1 MFTMTF
7 RLLFLLLA
15 IPVFSQVNY
24 PKDYFKSPLDIPLS
38 LSGSFGELRSNHF
51 HTGLDFKTQQK
62 QGLNV
67 YASADGYVSRIK
79 ISTFGY
85 GKAIYI
91 THPNGFT
98 TVYGH
103 LKKASPTIEAYIRD
117 NHYKEETYEIEMF
130 PKPGDLPVK
139 QGEIIAF
146 SGNSGGSGGPHL
158 HFEFRDTQ
166 TEKAIN
172 PMLFG
177 FDSLI
182 KDTKLPVVTT
192 LMAYPVGENSSVNQS
207 LQPITLN
214 LSLQADGSYVSEK
227 VAVNGKVG
235 FGISAYDMFDF
246 NYNKNGLFK
255 VQSFLNGNPHF
266 GYEFNTFAFDES
278 RYINALLDFYRF
290 KKMGVRIQRLFMT
303 NPYPLSLIKTNEN
316 FGVIDVKPNLTN
328 NYRIEV
334 SDFNNNKVI
343 VNVPIQYSPIA
354 PTITSNVKK
363 TDYFLKAKNDNIY
376 KKDNMSVFVPA
387 GTFYDDFYLNFDV
400 KDDTLTFHDESVAVH
415 SNFTVTIE
423 NSKFTSAE
431 REKMFIASMDG
442 KRLSYN
448 FTKIKDSVFTSY
460 TKNLGKFVLAKD
472 TTPPRISQVNI
483 PEGKWLSKQNDL
495 KLTISDNLSGIK
507 SYSGYLNGKWI
518 LFEYDYK
525 TKTIIHEFDEKFIA
539 EGRNDLKVV
548 VTDNVG
554 NSAIFETHFF
564 RSQKK

>member
-1 MFTMTF
+1 MTF

>member
-1 MFTMTF
+1 MTF

-103 LKKASPTIEAYIRD
+103 LKKASPAIEGYIRD

-139 QGEIIAF
+139 QGELIAL

-166 TEKAIN
+166 SEKPIN

-177 FDSLI
+177 FDTLI
-182 KDTKLPVVTT
+182 KDTKRPAITT
-192 LMAYPVGENSSVNQS
+192 LMAYPVGENSTVNQS

-255 VQSFLNGNPHF
+255 VQSFLNGNPNF
-266 GYEFNTFAFDES
+266 GYQFDTFAFDES

-303 NPYPLSLIKTNEN
+303 NPYPLSVIKTDEN
-316 FGVIDVKPNLTN
+316 LGVIEVKPNLAN

-334 SDFNNNKVI
+334 SDFNNNKVV

-354 PTITSNVKK
+354 PTIAGNVKK

-400 KDDTLTFHDESVAVH
+400 KDEILTFHDESVAVH

-423 NSKFTSAE
+423 NNAFTAE
-431 REKMFIASMDG
+431 EKEKMFIASMEG

-448 FTKIKDSVFTSY
+448 FTKIKDSVFTAY

-472 TTPPRISQVNI
+472 TTAPRISSVNI
-483 PEGKWLSKQNDL
+483 AEGKWLSKQNNL
-495 KLTISDNLSGIK
+495 QLTISDNLSGIK
-507 SYSGYLNGKWI
+507 SYNGYLNGKWV

-525 TKTIIHEFDEKFIA
+525 TKTIIHEFDEKFLV

-554 NSAIFETHFF
+554 NSTIFETHFF

>member
-67 YASADGYVSRIK
+67 YASADGHVSRIK

-91 THPNGFT
+91 THPNGYT

-130 PKPGDLPVK
+130 PGPGDLPVK
-139 QGEIIAF
+139 QGELIAF

-166 TEKAIN
+166 SEKPIN

-177 FDSLI
+177 FDTLI
-182 KDTKLPVVTT
+182 KDTKLPAVTT
-192 LMAYPVGENSSVNQS
+192 LMAYPVGENSTVNQS
-207 LQPITLN
+207 LQPIPLN

-227 VAVNGKVG
+227 VAVNGKIG

-255 VQSFLNGNPHF
+255 VQSFLNGSPHF
-266 GYEFNTFAFDES
+266 GYQFDTFAFDES

-316 FGVIDVKPNLTN
+316 FGVIEVKPNLSN

-354 PTITSNVKK
+354 PTIPNNVKK

-376 KKDNMSVFVPA
+376 KKDNISVFVPA
-387 GTFYDDFYLNFDV
+387 GTFYEDFYLNFDV
-400 KDDTLTFHDESVAVH
+400 KEDTLTFHDESVAVH
-415 SNFTVTIE
+415 NNFTVTIE
-423 NSKFTSAE
+423 NNKFTPE
-431 REKMFIASMDG
+431 EKEKMFIASIEG

-448 FTKIKDSVFTSY
+448 FTKIKDSIFTSY

-472 TTPPRISQVNI
+472 TTAPRISSVNI
-483 PEGKWLSKQNDL
+483 AEGKWLSKQNDL

-507 SYSGYLNGKWI
+507 SYSGYLNGKWV

-525 TKTIIHEFDEKFIA
+525 TKTIIHEFDEKFLA

-554 NSAIFETHFF
+554 NSTIFETHFF